1 MFASILYLSIILCH
15 VVSETDAKKILFLM
29 AQSKSHMFPA
39 IPVAEEMEK
48 LNHTTTFVVASRM
61 KEALSSE
68 GIQLSHSIIS
78 NSFDKYYYE
87 DIIRVTLEKMAQ
99 GSKIES
105 QVKWLQGTNALC
117 HEFMNDKK
125 LIDELKEQI
134 FDVAVI
140 DYAPV
145 LCFTIM
151 AYKLDLPFVSFGA
164 FIDPTLNRVPLNPA
178 FTPTFFSAFNDN
190 MTFLERVGNTLR
202 YIFLVARPAA
212 PTLDNLAGKYV
223 PEKPAISNQEAKQ
236 KAMLYIHDSDIL
248 FDYPQPFP
256 PNVIL
261 CGGLA
266 AHPSKKVSKNL
277 DTFASSNKGLVV
289 VSFGSIFKTFPNNT
303 FGKMIEA
310 FKEISDLNFVIRQGD
325 KEETTDNILRLPWIP
340 QNDLLGHH
348 RTVLFIT
355 HCGRSGSME
364 AIYHGIPV
372 ITFPLSIDQPYNA
385 AVMEDKGYGIK
396 MDLHDFSI
404 EELISNIRQVAFTD
418 KYKRNIQQASEI
430 FHSRPQTP
438 AERAAYYID
447 LVAKHGDKHF
457 RHVGLDMPWYSFYLF
472 DVVCFLLLANITAS
486 VIMYLVLRKCK
497 KYLKNRTVKDKTC
510 KKE

>member
-1 MFASILYLSIILCH
+1 MIASILYLSSLLCH
-15 VVSETDAKKILFLM
+15 VIIETDAKKILFLM
-29 AQSKSHMFPA
+29 AQSKSHMLPA
-39 IPVAEEMEK
+39 IPVAEEMVK
-48 LNHTTTFVVASRM
+48 LNHTTTFVVAARM
-61 KEALSSE
+61 KEALESE
-68 GIQLSHSIIS
+68 GIKLSPSIIAK
-78 NSFDKYYYE
+78 SFDNYYYE
-87 DIIRVTLEKMAQ
+87 DIIRVTLVRMAQ

-125 LIDELKEQI
+125 LINKLKDRK
-134 FDVAVI
+134 FDIAVV

-178 FTPTFFSAFNDN
+178 FTPTSFSAFNDK
-190 MTFLERVGNTLR
+190 MTFLESVWNTLR
-202 YIFLVARPAA
+202 YLLLVAARPAA
-212 PTLDNLAGKYV
+212 PTLENLAVKYV

-248 FDYPQPFP
+248 FDYPQLFP

-310 FKEISDLNFVIRQGD
+310 FKQISDLNFVIRQGD
-325 KEETTDNILRLPWIP
+325 TEETTDNILRLPWIP
-340 QNDLLGHH
+340 QNDLLGHP

-364 AIYHGIPV
+364 AIYHRIPV
-372 ITFPLSIDQPYNA
+372 IKVPLSIDQPYNA
-385 AVMEDKGYGIK
+385 GVMEDKGYGIK
-396 MDLHDFSI
+396 MDLHDFST
-404 EELISNIRQVAFTD
+404 EELIANIRQVAFTD
-418 KYKRNIQQASEI
+418 KFKRNIKQASDI

-457 RHVGLDMPWYSFYLF
+457 RHFGLDMPWYSFYLF
-472 DVVCFLLLANITAS
+472 EVMCFLLLMSIIS
-486 VIMYLVLRKCK
+486 SIVMYLVFRKCR
-497 KYLKNRTVKDKTC
+497 KYSKNRTVKH

>member
-1 MFASILYLSIILCH
+1 MFASILYLVSILLCH
-15 VVSETDAKKILFLM
+15 VISETDAKKILFLM

-48 LNHTTTFVVASRM
+48 LNHTTTFVVAAR
-61 KEALSSE
+61 ETLSSE
-68 GIQLSHSIIS
+68 GILLSHSITS
-78 NSFDKYYYE
+78 ESFDRYYYE

-99 GSKIES
+99 GSKNVS

-125 LIDELKEQI
+125 LIDELKEQK
-134 FDVAVI
+134 FDIAVI

-164 FIDPTLNRVPLNPA
+164 FIDPTLNGVPSNPA

-190 MTFLERVGNTLR
+190 MTFLERVWHTLR
-202 YIFLVARPAA
+202 YIFLIARPAA
-212 PTLDNLAGKYV
+212 PTLANLTGRYV

-266 AHPSKKVSKNL
+266 AHPSKKVSKHL
-277 DTFASSNKGLVV
+277 DTFASLNKGLVV
-289 VSFGSIFKTFPNNT
+289 VSFGSIFKTFPNKT
-303 FGKMIEA
+303 FGKMIES
-310 FKEISDLNFVIRQGD
+310 FKQISELNFVIRQGD
-325 KEETTDNILRLPWIP
+325 KEEITDNILRLPWIP
-340 QNDLLGHH
+340 QNDLLGHP

-372 ITFPLSIDQPYNA
+372 ITFPVSIDQPYNA

-396 MDLHDFSI
+396 MDLHDFST
-404 EELISNIRQVAFTD
+404 EELIANIKQVAFTD
-418 KYKRNIQQASEI
+418 KYKRNIRQASER
-430 FHSRPQTP
+430 FYSRPQTP

-447 LVAKHGDKHF
+447 LVAKYGDKHF
-457 RHVGLDMPWYSFYLF
+457 RHFGLDMPWYSFYLV
-472 DVVCFLLLANITAS
+472 DVICFLLLTNISS
-486 VIMYLVLRKCK
+486 VVVMYLSFMKCRY
-497 KYLKNRTVKDKTC
+497 YLSNRAIKQK